1 MKTTK
6 IIFSLLALLFS
17 TSLSIAQ
24 SSDKLVAGMS
34 MERLKRYEAF
44 LQKEIDTKQI
54 PGAVS
59 MIVKDAKIIEHRAL
73 GYSNAVDKIPMKTDD
88 LFYMQSMT
96 KPIISVAFMMLFEE
110 GHFLLTD
117 PVSKYI
123 PEFKN
128 MRVAKDIHQGAN
140 GETDSLNSQI
150 TIAQLLSHTSGMTHG
165 LATTALDRDFR
176 MKYYGLPFP
185 KNIQELVIKATKIPL
200 VGQPG
205 KQWNY
210 SASPDVLS
218 ALIEKFSGMSTN
230 DFLQERLF
238 KPLGMTNTAYNLTD
252 AQAARV
258 VKVHRNAPSGE
269 LVLNS
274 NQPKTS
280 GNTIWF
286 GTHSL
291 FSTAKD
297 YMEFCQMLLNEGK
310 WKGKQYLSKKT
321 LELMVSNQV
330 GDMYEKRIPDRQ
342 GEGFGLGFAVLE
354 SVASSQMLGDKGLFF
369 WSGANNTH
377 FFINPKEKLIAIMLT
392 QKDPHTIYYHTKM
405 RQLIHQAIVE

>member
-1 MKTTK
+1 MKAIK
-6 IIFSLLALLFS
+6 ILLLFI
-17 TSLSIAQ
+17 LSISFNSLNLAQ

-34 MERLKRYEAF
+34 LERLQRYHAF
-44 LQKEIDTKQI
+44 LQKEVDDHIL

-59 MIVKDAKIIEHRAL
+59 MIVKDGKLVEHRAF
-73 GYSNAVDKIPMKTDD
+73 GYSNAVEKVAMKTDD
-88 LFYMQSMT
+88 VFYMQSMT
-96 KPIISVAFMMLFEE
+96 KPIITVAFMMLYEE

-128 MRVAKDIHQGAN
+128 MRVAKDVNKGAN
-140 GETDSLNSQI
+140 GETDSLMSQI
-150 TIAQLLSHTSGMTHG
+150 TIAQILSHTSGMTHG

-176 MKYYGLPFP
+176 MKYYGMPFP

-218 ALIEKFSGMSTN
+218 ALIEKFSGMSTH

-238 KPLGMTNTAYNLTD
+238 KPLGMTNTGYNLTD

-258 VKVHRNAPSGE
+258 VKVHRNSPDGS
-269 LVLNS
+269 LILTS

-280 GNTIWF
+280 GNVIWF

-297 YMEFCQMLLNEGK
+297 YMEFCQMLLNDGQ
-310 WKGKQYLSKKT
+310 WKGKQFLSKKT
-321 LELMVSNQV
+321 LELMVSNHV
-330 GDMYEKRIPDRQ
+330 GDMYEKRIPDRK

-354 SVASSQMLGDKGLFF
+354 SVSDSQVLGDKGLYF

-405 RQLIHQAIVE
+405 RQLIHQAIVD

>member
-1 MKTTK
+1 MKAIK
-6 IIFSLLALLFS
+6 ILLLFI
-17 TSLSIAQ
+17 LSISFNSLNLAQ

-34 MERLKRYEAF
+34 LERLQRYHAF
-44 LQKEIDTKQI
+44 LQKEVDDHIL

-59 MIVKDAKIIEHRAL
+59 MIVKDGKLVEHRAF
-73 GYSNAVDKIPMKTDD
+73 GYSNAVEKVAMKTDD

-96 KPIISVAFMMLFEE
+96 KPIITVAFMMLYEE

-128 MRVAKDIHQGAN
+128 MRVAKDVNKGAN
-140 GETDSLNSQI
+140 GETDSLMSQI
-150 TIAQLLSHTSGMTHG
+150 TIAQILSHTSGMTHG

-176 MKYYGLPFP
+176 MKYYGMPFP

-218 ALIEKFSGMSTN
+218 ALIEKFSGMSTH

-238 KPLGMTNTAYNLTD
+238 KPLGMTNTGYNLTD

-258 VKVHRNAPSGE
+258 VKVHRNSPDGS
-269 LVLNS
+269 LILTS

-280 GNTIWF
+280 GNVIWF

-297 YMEFCQMLLNEGK
+297 YMEFCQMLLNDGQ
-310 WKGKQYLSKKT
+310 WKGKQFLSKKT
-321 LELMVSNQV
+321 LELMVSNHV
-330 GDMYEKRIPDRQ
+330 GDMYEKRIPDRK

-354 SVASSQMLGDKGLFF
+354 SVSDSQVLGDKGLYF

-405 RQLIHQAIVE
+405 RQLIHQAIVD

>member
-1 MKTTK
+1 MKLKKHLLYFGFCFLVSTT
-6 IIFSLLALLFS
+6 IFAQ
-17 TSLSIAQ
+17 TSE
-24 SSDKLVAGMS
+24 KLVAGMS
-34 MERLKRYEAF
+34 LERLQRYDAF
-44 LQKEIDTKQI
+44 LQKEIDDHII

-59 MIVKDAKIIEHRAL
+59 LIVKDGKVIEYRAL
-73 GYSNAVDKIPMKTDD
+73 GFSNAVDKVPMKQDD

-96 KPIISVAFMMLFEE
+96 KPIMTVAFMMLYEE

-128 MRVAKDIHQGAN
+128 MRVAKDVNQGAN
-140 GETDSLNSQI
+140 GETDSLASQI
-150 TIAQLLSHTSGMTHG
+150 TIAQILSHTSGMTHG

-176 MKYYGLPFP
+176 MKYYGMPFP

-218 ALIEKFSGMSTN
+218 ALIEKFSGMSTA

-238 KPLGMTNTAYNLTD
+238 KPLGMINTGYNLTD

-258 VKVHRNAPSGE
+258 VKVHRNSPDGS
-269 LVLNS
+269 LILTT

-280 GNTIWF
+280 GNVIWF

-310 WKGKQYLSKKT
+310 WKGKQFLSRKT
-321 LELMVSNQV
+321 LELMISNHV
-330 GDMYEKRIPDRQ
+330 GDMYEKRIPDRK

-354 SVASSQMLGDKGLFF
+354 NVTGSQVLGDKGLYF

-405 RQLIHQAIVE
+405 RQLIHQAIVD

>member
-1 MKTTK
+1 MKAIK
-6 IIFSLLALLFS
+6 ILLLFI
-17 TSLSIAQ
+17 LSISFNSLNLAQ

-34 MERLKRYEAF
+34 LERLQRYHAF
-44 LQKEIDTKQI
+44 LQKEVDDHIL

-59 MIVKDAKIIEHRAL
+59 MIVKDGKLVEHRAF
-73 GYSNAVDKIPMKTDD
+73 GYSNAVEKVAMKTED

-96 KPIISVAFMMLFEE
+96 KPIITVAFMMLYEE

-123 PEFKN
+123 LEFKN
-128 MRVAKDIHQGAN
+128 MRVAKDVNKGAN
-140 GETDSLNSQI
+140 GETDSLMSQI
-150 TIAQLLSHTSGMTHG
+150 TIAQILSHTSGMTHG

-176 MKYYGLPFP
+176 MKYYGMPFP

-218 ALIEKFSGMSTN
+218 ALIEKFSGMSTH

-238 KPLGMTNTAYNLTD
+238 KPLGMTNTGYNLTD

-258 VKVHRNAPSGE
+258 VKVHRNSPDGS
-269 LVLNS
+269 LILTS

-280 GNTIWF
+280 GNVIWF

-297 YMEFCQMLLNEGK
+297 YMEFCQMLLNEGQ
-310 WKGKQYLSKKT
+310 WKGKQFLSKKT
-321 LELMVSNQV
+321 LELMVSNHV
-330 GDMYEKRIPDRQ
+330 GDMYEKRIPDRK

-354 SVASSQMLGDKGLFF
+354 SVSESQVLGDKGLYF

-405 RQLIHQAIVE
+405 RQLIHQAIVD

>member
-1 MKTTK
+1 MKAIK
-6 IIFSLLALLFS
+6 ILLLFI
-17 TSLSIAQ
+17 LSISFNSLNLAQ

-34 MERLKRYEAF
+34 LERLQRYHAF
-44 LQKEIDTKQI
+44 LQKEVDDHIL

-59 MIVKDAKIIEHRAL
+59 MIVKDGKLVEHRAF
-73 GYSNAVDKIPMKTDD
+73 GYSNAVEKVAMKTDD

-96 KPIISVAFMMLFEE
+96 KPIITVAFMMLYEE

-128 MRVAKDIHQGAN
+128 MRVAKDVNKGAN
-140 GETDSLNSQI
+140 GETDSLMSQI
-150 TIAQLLSHTSGMTHG
+150 TIAQILSHTSGMTHG

-176 MKYYGLPFP
+176 MKYYGMPFP

-218 ALIEKFSGMSTN
+218 ALIEKFSGMSTH

-238 KPLGMTNTAYNLTD
+238 KPLGMTNTGYNLTD

-258 VKVHRNAPSGE
+258 VKVHRNSPDGS
-269 LVLNS
+269 LILTS

-280 GNTIWF
+280 GNVIWF

-297 YMEFCQMLLNEGK
+297 YMEFCQMLLNEGQ
-310 WKGKQYLSKKT
+310 WKGKQFLSKKT
-321 LELMVSNQV
+321 LELIVSNHV
-330 GDMYEKRIPDRQ
+330 GDMYEKRIPDRK

-354 SVASSQMLGDKGLFF
+354 SVSESQVLGDKGLYF

-405 RQLIHQAIVE
+405 RQLIHQAIVD